1 MNEYKRSVAAMLQ
14 ACKKKPQTDRERRER
29 DRTLKHA
36 TALVELLETT
46 YKNKCCVMFDKLQS
60 NLSSP
65 KKHLDADLMRVYSSL
80 GDNSVTPIFRILQPK
95 FLKRLVGVFEW
106 LMENDDMALAER
118 ILNCV
123 IPYIKQWITLIDL
136 FAHYYH
142 DKNIGKNLKNLF
154 TKLQGRCKWFASEPV
169 RRIKEGRILG
179 DDYKEAWEKFTDYYA
194 TRLPL
199 VSGVVYEYEAVR
211 LEIVAAA
218 HKYFHERLV
227 KAYGD
232 KTVKTFNCSKVIL
245 EFYNDKKRW
254 EKEKW
259 IINGV
264 RQAYGAN
271 TSKTMAGALRQCVY
285 NAFTPEERQM
295 YDHLKANKQKVVK
308 K

>member
-1 MNEYKRSVAAMLQ
+1 MLA

-29 DRTLKHA
+29 DRTLRHA
-36 TALVELLETT
+36 TALVELLEDT
-46 YKNKCCVMFDKLQS
+46 YKKKSCVMFDSLQS

-65 KKHLDADLMRVYSSL
+65 KKHLDADVMRVYSSL
-80 GDNSVTPIFRILQPK
+80 GDNSVTPIFRIMQPK

-106 LMENDDMALAER
+106 LVENDGMALAER

-123 IPYIKQWITLIDL
+123 IPYIQQWITLIDL

-142 DKNIGKNLKNLF
+142 DKNIGKNLKNHF
-154 TKLQGRCKWFASEPV
+154 TKLQGRCKWFASNPV

-199 VSGVVYEYEAVR
+199 VSGVEDEGESVR

-218 HKYFHERLV
+218 HQYLHQRLV
-227 KAYGD
+227 QAYGD
-232 KTVKTFNCSKVIL
+232 KTLKKFNFSGVIR
-245 EFYNDKKRW
+245 EFYNNKKLWEDK
-254 EKEKW
+254 KW

-271 TSKTMAGALRQCVY
+271 TTKTKALSQRVY
-285 NAFTPEERQM
+285 DERTPEEIQM
-295 YDHLKANKQKVVK
+295 LNHFKPDKQKAVK